1 MTFRDTAAPPVIVV
15 EPPRGWARIGWA
27 DLWAHREL
35 AWMLM
40 LRNIQTRYKQA
51 VLGGL
56 WAILQPAF
64 TALVLA
70 VVFSSTFRDSIHGT
84 PYLLFVYT
92 GTLPWLLLSSIVG
105 NAAVHVV
112 DNAHI
117 LTKVYFPR
125 LLIPLA
131 VTGYA
136 VLDFV
141 VGFVILVVLMIGF
154 GVHLG
159 LTVLFVPLV
168 VVAILAAAIG
178 VGVMLSAL
186 TARYRDFRF
195 VVQFLLQLWFFA
207 SPVIYPPSIL
217 PRSVQSLM
225 ILNPMAGLISAFR
238 HVLLGTPLEGWPVAV
253 AAMFSVGLLLL
264 GLVYFRQVEHNIADV
279 V

>member
-1 MTFRDTAAPPVIVV
+1 MSAPTTPVIVV
-15 EPPRGWARIGWA
+15 EPPKGFVGIGWA

-40 LRNIQTRYKQA
+40 LRNIRTRYKQA

-56 WAILQPAF
+56 WAVLQPAL

-70 VVFSSTFRDSIHGT
+70 AVFSSTFRRGTQGT
-84 PYLLFVYT
+84 PYLLYVYT
-92 GTLPWLLLSSIVG
+92 GTLLWMLFSSIVG

-112 DNAHI
+112 DNGHI

-136 VLDFV
+136 ILDFL
-141 VGFVILVVLMIGF
+141 VGMVILIALMLGF
-154 GVHLG
+154 GIHPG
-159 LTVLFVPLV
+159 LKILLAPLV
-168 VVAILAAAIG
+168 SALALAAAIG

-186 TARYRDFRF
+186 TVRYRDFRF
-195 VVQFLLQLWFFA
+195 VVQFLLQLWFFS
-207 SPVIYPPSIL
+207 SPVIYPASIL
-217 PRSVQSLM
+217 PRPIQSVI

-238 HVLLGTPLEGWPVAV
+238 HLFLDTPLEPWPVVV
-253 AAMFSVGLLLL
+253 AAVFSLGLFLL
-264 GLVYFRQVEHNIADV
+264 GLVYFRQVEHAIADIV
-279 V
+279 

>member
-1 MTFRDTAAPPVIVV
+1 MTDRKATPEIVV
-15 EPPRGWARIGWA
+15 EPPRGWAGIGWGE
-27 DLWAHREL
+27 LWAYREL

-56 WAILQPAF
+56 WAVLQPAL

-70 VVFSSTFRDSIHGT
+70 AIFSSTFRDT
-84 PYLLFVYT
+84 TQRVPYFLFVYT
-92 GTLPWLLLSSIVG
+92 GMLPWTLLSTIVG
-105 NAAVHVV
+105 NAAGHVV

-131 VTGYA
+131 VTGYSI
-136 VLDFV
+136 VDLL
-141 VGFVILVVLMIGF
+141 VGSVILVVLMLGF
-154 GVHLG
+154 GVHPG
-159 LTVLFVPLV
+159 IEVLLAPLIIAAV
-168 VVAILAAAIG
+168 LAAAIG

-195 VVQFLLQLWFFA
+195 IVQLLLQLWFFS

-217 PRSVQSLM
+217 PGYVQKLM

-238 HVLLGTPLEGWPVAV
+238 HVLLGTPVEPWPVALGAV
-253 AAMFSVGLLLL
+253 ASVGLLLL
-264 GLVYFRQVEHNIADV
+264 GLVYFRQIEHTIADIV
-279 V
+279 